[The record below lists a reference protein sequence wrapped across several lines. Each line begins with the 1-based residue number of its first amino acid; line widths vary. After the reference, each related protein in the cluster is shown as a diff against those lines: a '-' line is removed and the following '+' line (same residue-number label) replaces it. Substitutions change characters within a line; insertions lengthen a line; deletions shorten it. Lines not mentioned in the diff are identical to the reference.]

1 MKSIYNFKKGESQ
14 TRSSRLTLKYV
25 LGIVLILTVIQVQA
39 NAQGVEYSQPL
50 WWFGV
55 AGGAN
60 LNFYR
65 GSTQTME
72 PGVIA
77 PLPFTSG
84 FGVGLYA
91 APLVEFHPAD
101 SRWGFMLQAGYDNRS
116 GVYKEVLAPCNC
128 PRDLSTNISYVTVE
142 PSLRFEPFKSNF
154 YVFGG
159 PRIAFNVEHS
169 YVYTQKNNPASAD
182 QTPIPDEKG
191 NLSDMN
197 KTQISMQVGAGYDI
211 QLSSIHK
218 KTKFVLSPFVS
229 FQPYFGQSPRSI
241 ETWNVTTLRA
251 GLALKLGCGHFGP
264 ATVPALESKRAPVP
278 APVEDRKVQF
288 FVNVPP
294 NIPTERKVR
303 EAFPLRNDV
312 FFNTGSTE
320 IPNRYVL
327 LSKDQAQDFKE
338 DHAELFTPKNPS
350 SRSPKQMTVYYNIL
364 NILGYRMSQNPS
376 STIMLIGSSETSTKD
391 GKEMAESIKH
401 YLVTIFGIKPS
412 RIRTN
417 GQDKPNDPSEQPGG
431 TKDLALLRE
440 GDRKVSIES
449 IDPALL
455 MEFQSGP
462 GAPLKP
468 VEVTDVDQAP
478 VESYITFNAGQGDDS
493 FSSWTL
499 QTSDEKGH
507 EKYFGTYSQEK
518 VSIPGKNILGD
529 RPNGDYKITITGKTK
544 SGKEVK
550 YDTTVHLTLWT
561 PPVNQEVTRFSIIY
575 EFNNSKAISI
585 YKKYL
590 DQVVI
595 PKIPASGRIIIH
607 GYTDIIGDPAYNQK
621 LSLARANDVKEIMES
636 SLKKAKRSDVKFEIF
651 GFGADQSLAQ
661 FKNDF
666 PEERSYNRTVLID
679 ILPPR

>member
-1 MKSIYNFKKGESQ
+1 MC
-14 TRSSRLTLKYV
+14 SSKLTLKFI
-25 LGIVLILTVIQVQA
+25 LGIALILTGIQIQA
-39 NAQGVEYSQPL
+39 NAQVVEYSQPS

-60 LNFYR
+60 FNFYR

-72 PGVIA
+72 PGIIA
-77 PLPFTSG
+77 PLPFKSG
-84 FGVGLYA
+84 YGVGLYA
-91 APLVEFHPAD
+91 APLIEFHPAV
-101 SRWGFMLQAGYDNRS
+101 SRWGFMLRAGYDNRK
-116 GVYKEVLAPCNC
+116 GTFKEILAPCNC

-159 PRIAFNVEHS
+159 PRIAFNVDHS
-169 YVYTQKNNPASAD
+169 YVYTQKNNATSND

-211 QLSSIHK
+211 QLSSIHN

-251 GLALKLGCGHFGP
+251 GLALKLGCGRKGP
-264 ATVPALESKRAPVP
+264 ATIPALESKRAPLPVP
-278 APVEDRKVQF
+278 VPVVEPRVQF

-303 EAFPLRNDV
+303 ESFPLRNDV
-312 FFNTGSTE
+312 FFNIGSTE

-327 LSKDQAQDFKE
+327 LSKEQAQDFKE
-338 DHAELFTPKNPS
+338 DQAELFTPKNPS
-350 SRSPKQMTVYYNIL
+350 SRSPKQMTVYYNII
-364 NILGYRMSQNPS
+364 NILGYRMGKYPS
-376 STIMLIGSSETSTKD
+376 SKIMLIGSSETNTKD
-391 GKEMAESIKH
+391 GKAMAESVKH
-401 YLVTIFGIKPS
+401 YLVTVFGIKPS
-412 RIRTN
+412 RIRTD
-417 GQDKPNDPSEQPGG
+417 GQDKKDETVDQAPA
-431 TKDLALLRE
+431 TKDLILLRE
-440 GDRKVSIES
+440 GDRKVAIES
-449 IDPALL
+449 IDPSLL

-462 GAPLKP
+462 DAPLKP
-468 VEVTDVDQAP
+468 IEITDVDQAP
-478 VESYITFNAGQGDDS
+478 VESYVTINAGEGDDS

-499 QTSDEKGH
+499 AIKDEKGNTRD
-507 EKYFGTYSQEK
+507 FGPYTQEK
-518 VSIPGKNILGD
+518 VSIPGKTILGN
-529 RPNGDYKITITGKTK
+529 RPTGDYKISITGKTK

-550 YDTTVHLTLWT
+550 NDTTVHLVLWT
-561 PPVNQEVTRFSIIY
+561 PPVDQEATPGRIIY

-595 PKIPASGRIIIH
+595 PKIPKGGKVIIH
-607 GYTDIIGDPAYNQK
+607 GYTDVIGDPAYNQK
-621 LSLARANDVKEIMES
+621 LSLARANDVKEIMEN
-636 SLKKAKRSDVKFEIF
+636 SLAKAKRSDVKFEIF
-651 GFGADQSLAQ
+651 GFGADQNLAQ

-679 ILPPR
+679 ILPAR